1 MKDIK
6 VIRKICGIKQYE
18 FAKMMGIEQSNYAN
32 IENGRMVP
40 KSLDSIKDKAKGILK
55 PLLED
60 VFLEKS
66 KEYLN
71 LITLCNRFGAIKQ
84 KALIATAYFDEH
96 VGHFTDIQKVF
107 KLHQE
112 VDELMEAVNQQ
123 DDDHI
128 IDECSDV
135 LAIAYHIATR
145 NGYQGTPND
154 LFHAAYMKMKGRIE
168 RGERDYK
175 KHF

>member
-1 MKDIK
+1 MKT
-6 VIRKICGIKQYE
+6 RK
-18 FAKMMGIEQSNYAN
+18 
-32 IENGRMVP
+32 
-40 KSLDSIKDKAKGILK
+40 
-55 PLLED
+55 
-60 VFLEKS
+60 
-66 KEYLN
+66 
-71 LITLCNRFGAIKQ
+71 
-84 KALIATAYFDEH
+84 ATAYFDEQ

-112 VDELMEAVNQQ
+112 VDELMEAVNEQ
-123 DDDHI
+123 DSDHI

-145 NGYQGTPND
+145 NGYKGTPND
-154 LFHAAYMKMKGRIE
+154 LFEAAYMKMKGRIE

>member
-1 MKDIK
+1 MNSDRIK
-6 VIRKICGIKQYE
+6 EIQKTTAYPESISVAQALLQVWNEC
-18 FAKMMGIEQSNYAN
+18 EQN
-32 IENGRMVP
+32 
-40 KSLDSIKDKAKGILK
+40 
-55 PLLED
+55 
-60 VFLEKS
+60 
-66 KEYLN
+66 
-71 LITLCNRFGAIKQ
+71 
-84 KALIATAYFDEH
+84 IATAYFDEQ

-112 VDELMEAVNQQ
+112 VDELMEAVNQE

-145 NGYQGTPND
+145 NGYKGTPSD